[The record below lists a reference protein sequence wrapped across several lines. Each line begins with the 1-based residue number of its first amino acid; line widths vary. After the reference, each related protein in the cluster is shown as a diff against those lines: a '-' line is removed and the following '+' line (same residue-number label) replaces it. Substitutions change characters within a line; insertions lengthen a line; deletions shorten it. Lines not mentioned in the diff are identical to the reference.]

1 MNPETL
7 AIIMFFPLFVG
18 LMLGHPLAFTL
29 GMIALVFGVIGWGG
43 SVGAVLAL
51 LANRTYGVMEEY
63 VLVAVPL
70 FIFMA
75 QILDASGI
83 AERLFETMHIVMG
96 RIRGGLGIAVIIA
109 CTIFAATAGV
119 VGATEVSIGLLAIP
133 ALMRV
138 KYNIPLIAGCICA
151 GGTLGILIPPSIMLV
166 VYGSLTQL
174 SVGWLY
180 AAAFGPG
187 FLLSGL
193 YILYIAILCGIKP
206 EYGPPETESKH
217 TPVEKVGMFAKSIVP
232 PVILVFV
239 VLGSIVLAVATPTEA
254 AGMGCVGAL
263 VLAVAYRRF
272 TWKMLKDACWS
283 TTLTTSMIMT
293 LFLGGNAFQS
303 IFMGLGGGDAIA
315 NFILGTQWSPLG
327 MLFLMMGD
335 RLLPGLLPRLARDP
349 ADRDPD
355 LHPRHH
361 GTRDE
366 PALVRHAHLRQPADG
381 VFDPAVRV
389 LALLP
394 QGHRAAGDDHLSH
407 LPGHR
412 ALRLSAVGRPAAVH
426 LRARHHHVGPA
437 DLLRPR
443 RVGIGGS
450 EQVCCFKRPRFGGAF
465 FV

>member
-7 AIIMFFPLFVG
+7 AIVMFFSLFVG

-254 AGMGCVGAL
+254 AGMGCVGSL

-303 IFMGLGGGDAIA
+303 VFMGLGGGDAIA

-327 MLFLMMGD
+327 ILFLMMGIVFFLGCFLD
-335 RLLPGLLPRLARDP
+335 WLGILLIVTPIFIPVTMELGMNQLWFGTLICVNLQMAFLTPPFGYSLFYLKGIAPPEMTIYHIYRGIVPFVCLQWVGLLLCIFV
-349 ADRDPD
+349 PD
-355 LHPRHH
+355 IIMWAPLTFFGP
-361 GTRDE
+361 
-366 PALVRHAHLRQPADG
+366 G
-381 VFDPAVRV
+381 V
-389 LALLP
+389 L
-394 QGHRAAGDDHLSH
+394 G
-407 LPGHR
+407 
-412 ALRLSAVGRPAAVH
+412 
-426 LRARHHHVGPA
+426 
-437 DLLRPR
+437 
-443 RVGIGGS
+443 
-450 EQVCCFKRPRFGGAF
+450 
-465 FV
+465 

>member
-7 AIIMFFPLFVG
+7 AIIMFFSLFVG

-217 TPVEKVGMFAKSIVP
+217 TPAEKVRD
-232 PVILVFV
+232 
-239 VLGSIVLAVATPTEA
+239 VLPSPS
-254 AGMGCVGAL
+254 C
-263 VLAVAYRRF
+263 RR
-272 TWKMLKDACWS
+272 
-283 TTLTTSMIMT
+283 
-293 LFLGGNAFQS
+293 
-303 IFMGLGGGDAIA
+303 
-315 NFILGTQWSPLG
+315 
-327 MLFLMMGD
+327 
-335 RLLPGLLPRLARDP
+335 
-349 ADRDPD
+349 
-355 LHPRHH
+355 
-361 GTRDE
+361 
-366 PALVRHAHLRQPADG
+366 
-381 VFDPAVRV
+381 
-389 LALLP
+389 
-394 QGHRAAGDDHLSH
+394 
-407 LPGHR
+407 
-412 ALRLSAVGRPAAVH
+412 
-426 LRARHHHVGPA
+426 
-437 DLLRPR
+437 
-443 RVGIGGS
+443 
-450 EQVCCFKRPRFGGAF
+450 
-465 FV
+465 

>member
-7 AIIMFFPLFVG
+7 SIVMFFSLFVG

-206 EYGPPETESKH
+206 EYGPPETESRH

-254 AGMGCVGAL
+254 AGMGCVGSL

-303 IFMGLGGGDAIA
+303 VFMGLGGGDAIA

-327 MLFLMMGD
+327 ILFLMMGIVFFLGCFLD
-335 RLLPGLLPRLARDP
+335 WLGILLIVTPIFIPVTMELGMNQLWFGTLICVNLQMAFLTPPFGYSLFYLKGIAPPEMTIYHIYRGIVPFVCLQWVGLLLCIFV
-349 ADRDPD
+349 PD
-355 LHPRHH
+355 IIMWAPLTFFGP
-361 GTRDE
+361 
-366 PALVRHAHLRQPADG
+366 G
-381 VFDPAVRV
+381 V
-389 LALLP
+389 L
-394 QGHRAAGDDHLSH
+394 G
-407 LPGHR
+407 
-412 ALRLSAVGRPAAVH
+412 
-426 LRARHHHVGPA
+426 
-437 DLLRPR
+437 
-443 RVGIGGS
+443 
-450 EQVCCFKRPRFGGAF
+450 
-465 FV
+465 